1 MTINTQYIVTKHNDK
16 GDVTMFGMRRNN
28 NGDINTTVMLTLV
41 GLGVGVTYGLVRG
54 RNNNGNNNNNN
65 MMEPVQRAMDEMRD

>member
-1 MTINTQYIVTKHNDK
+1 
-16 GDVTMFGMRRNN
+16 MFGMRRNN